1 MDRKTIQCSR
11 GKIKCVDVL
20 TTVTVI
26 KDEPD
31 GSVSMCKHP
40 ALLTLSLFE
49 TIPDEPALS
58 ISIGDMTI
66 VVEFNSDFPLL
77 FEEGIKLWK

>member
-1 MDRKTIQCSR
+1 MNRKTLQSPR
-11 GKIKCVDVL
+11 GKIECIDVL
-20 TTVTVI
+20 TTGTVI
-26 KDEPD
+26 KDEEN
-31 GSVSMCKHP
+31 GCVSVRKHP

-49 TIPDEPALS
+49 TISEPTLS
-58 ISIGDMTI
+58 ISLGDMTI